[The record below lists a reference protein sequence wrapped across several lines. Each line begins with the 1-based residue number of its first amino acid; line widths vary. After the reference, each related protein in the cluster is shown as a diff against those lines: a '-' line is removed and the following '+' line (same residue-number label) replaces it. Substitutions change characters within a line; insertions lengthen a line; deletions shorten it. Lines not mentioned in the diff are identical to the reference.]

1 MFSRQ
6 LHLDQ
11 HRLLGAHD
19 YGNRSIGMENV
30 KHLFA
35 EKIKQSSHFLTN
47 PGCFN
52 PITTNENDV
61 TPTPKT
67 RLLKKKRLGN
77 PKMEK
82 IPLFRKTETNCD
94 AIL

>member
-67 RLLKKKRLGN
+67 RL
-77 PKMEK
+77 
-82 IPLFRKTETNCD
+82 
-94 AIL
+94 

>member
-35 EKIKQSSHFLTN
+35 EKIKQTPHFLTN

-52 PITTNENDV
+52 PITTNEKDV

-67 RLLKKKRLGN
+67 RRLKKKKVGQSQN
-77 PKMEK
+77 GKNSVIQK
-82 IPLFRKTETNCD
+82 NRKE
-94 AIL
+94 L

>member
-67 RLLKKKRLGN
+67 RLLKKKKVGQSQNGKNSVIQKNRNEL
-77 PKMEK
+77 
-82 IPLFRKTETNCD
+82 
-94 AIL
+94 

>member
-67 RLLKKKRLGN
+67 RLLKKKKVGQSQN
-77 PKMEK
+77 GKNSVTQK
-82 IPLFRKTETNCD
+82 NRKE
-94 AIL
+94 L

>member
-19 YGNRSIGMENV
+19 YG
-30 KHLFA
+30 
-35 EKIKQSSHFLTN
+35 
-47 PGCFN
+47 
-52 PITTNENDV
+52 V

-67 RLLKKKRLGN
+67 RLLKKKKKRLGN
-77 PKMEK
+77 PQMEK
-82 IPLFRKTETNCD
+82 IPLFRKTEKNCD

>member
-61 TPTPKT
+61 TPTPRRTKWYQKSN
-67 RLLKKKRLGN
+67 RADNVCK
-77 PKMEK
+77 
-82 IPLFRKTETNCD
+82 
-94 AIL
+94 A